1 MTMDLPLLLL
11 CAVAALVFAGVRV
24 LLPTALVGIRA
35 FWVDFWSFGLALLV
49 FASRSIFGWSL

>member
-1 MTMDLPLLLL
+1 MDLTLLLL

-24 LLPTALVGIRA
+24 ALAALFAGIRP

-49 FASRSIFGWSL
+49 FASRSILGLNL